1 MLGQNVWFFN
11 DLIESRPKKSQIRG
25 PAPSE
30 GSLDAVRAAGAA
42 RVTAQDSAR
51 VTVTPKE
58 IHGND
63 QAGGVCWGELEKKKP
78 GKATTV
84 YPIKP
89 GRFNRCISW
98 LTNPKEF

>member
-1 MLGQNVWFFN
+1 MYGFSMILLNPA
-11 DLIESRPKKSQIRG
+11 PKKSQIRG

-63 QAGGVCWGELEKKKP
+63 QAGGVCCGELEKKK
-78 GKATTV
+78 
-84 YPIKP
+84 
-89 GRFNRCISW
+89 NREGHNC
-98 LTNPKEF
+98 LPH

>member
-63 QAGGVCWGELEKKKP
+63 QAGGVCWGELGKKNQ
-78 GKATTV
+78 
-84 YPIKP
+84 
-89 GRFNRCISW
+89 GRPQLFTPLSQEDSIDV
-98 LTNPKEF
+98 FHG